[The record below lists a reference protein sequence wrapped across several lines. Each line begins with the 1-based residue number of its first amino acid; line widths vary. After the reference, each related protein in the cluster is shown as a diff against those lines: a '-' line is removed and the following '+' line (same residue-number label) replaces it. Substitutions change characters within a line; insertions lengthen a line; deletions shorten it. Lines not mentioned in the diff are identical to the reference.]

1 MRKEPTAAV
10 LLNRFGQELNRVLY
24 PFFIVMIIAR
34 NGSATRQEIWDE
46 IFTLTHGAFPCE
58 LDSHSRQMS
67 RMEKTFRLI
76 EPAQRTRDAMAARYR
91 LTDKGQRL
99 YSESL
104 TKFIE
109 PLKEMLLTS

>member
-1 MRKEPTAAV
+1 MRKEPTVAV
-10 LLNRFGQELNRVLY
+10 LLNRFGQELNAVIY

-46 IFTLTHGAFPCE
+46 IFALTHGAFPCE
-58 LDSHSRQMS
+58 LDSHHRQVS
-67 RMEKTFRLI
+67 RMEKTFQII
-76 EPAQRTRDAMAARYR
+76 EPEQRTRDTASCRYR
-91 LTDKGQRL
+91 LTEKGRRL

-109 PLKEMLLTS
+109 PLNDILSSS